1 MVNHDANWGQY
12 YVFQCDM
19 VRGMEDM
26 RTPLHEILSLEQAI
40 RGSTAGFMTPNF
52 VVNLPGGGGKRL
64 ACSYE
69 SYDRDEGLSTFIS
82 PGSKESEKRW
92 EYWDPLHSLPSCS
105 GQQPGGDMKAITTK

>member
-1 MVNHDANWGQY
+1 MQY

-19 VRGMEDM
+19 VRGVEDM
-26 RTPLHEILSLEQAI
+26 RTPLHEILKLEASI

-69 SYDRDEGLSTFIS
+69 SYDRSTGRSTFLS
-82 PGSKESEKRW
+82 PGSKDAGRIW
-92 EYWDPLHSLPSCS
+92 EYWDPLSSLPTPADR
-105 GQQPGGDMKAITTK
+105 QEVV